1 LKDIEMS
8 ISTQLFKGNLVCLGA
23 IDHEKDPEVMARW
36 SNDPE
41 YLRMLSP
48 EPTVPASTAQVKKR
62 LEKIEKQVED
72 EKNLFYYTLR
82 LVSEDSTENDRL
94 LGFARIY
101 WVEWNSGSGYVQLG
115 IGEAAD
121 RRKGYGSE
129 TLSLLERFA
138 FAELNLFSLRAV
150 IAEYN
155 TPALGLFEKAG
166 FLVEARQRETLLRY
180 GKRWDTLHVGILRP
194 DWEAHS

>member
-1 LKDIEMS
+1 MS
-8 ISTQLFKGNLVCLGA
+8 ISTPLFKGRLVCLGA

-41 YLRMLSP
+41 YLHMLSP
-48 EPTVPASTAQVKKR
+48 EPAMPASIAQLKKR
-62 LEKIEKQVED
+62 LEKIEKTVEE
-72 EKNLFYYTLR
+72 EKNLYYFTIR
-82 LVSEDSTENDRL
+82 LVSEEPAENDRL

-101 WVEWNSGSGYVQLG
+101 WIQWNSGSGYVQLG

-129 TLSLLERFA
+129 ALSLLERFA
-138 FAELNLFSLRAV
+138 FSELNLYSLRAV
-150 IAEYN
+150 IAGYN
-155 TPALGLFEKAG
+155 TPALEVFKKAG
-166 FLVEARQRETLLRY
+166 FIEEARQRETLLRY

-194 DWEAHS
+194 DWEAHQ